1 MMRKSDTQKL
11 GEIVR
16 EYLEQ
21 MMIDHKLKEVSVIR
35 SWEKLMGKPVAERTR
50 NIYVRNKI
58 LFIELKSSVL
68 RNELVMMRQDIID
81 KINEKAGEK
90 IIEKI
95 VIR

>member
-1 MMRKSDTQKL
+1 MRKSDTQKL
-11 GEIVR
+11 GEVIR

-21 MMIDHKLKEVSVIR
+21 MMIDNKLKEISTVR
-35 SWEKLMGKPVAERTR
+35 SWEELMGKPVAERTR
-50 NIYVRNKI
+50 NIYVKNKV

-68 RNELVMMRQDIID
+68 RNELIMMRQNIID
-81 KINEKAGEK
+81 KINEKAGER

>member
-1 MMRKSDTQKL
+1 MRRSNTQKL

-21 MMIDHKLKEVSVIR
+21 MMIDRKLKEYSIIR
-35 SWEKLMGKPVAERTR
+35 SWEELMGRLVAERTS
-50 NIYVRNKI
+50 NIYIKNKI

-68 RNELVMMRQDIID
+68 RNELMMMRQSIMD

-95 VIR
+95 VVR